1 MSRVLLDPQLQA
13 KLNGLNEH
21 LELCDANGRTV
32 GHFLPD
38 ALYRKMLYQI
48 AEAAC
53 PDSPEELARMEREAG
68 GRPLADIWRD
78 LGKLRDRNS
87 GVVL

>member
-1 MSRVLLDPQLQA
+1 MSRILLDPQLQA

-21 LELCDANGRTV
+21 LELCDADGHTV

-38 ALYRKMLYQI
+38 ALYRKMIYQI

-53 PDSPEELARMEREAG
+53 PDSPEDLARMESETG
-68 GRPLADIWRD
+68 GRTLAEIWRD
-78 LGKLRDRNS
+78 LGQS
-87 GVVL
+87 